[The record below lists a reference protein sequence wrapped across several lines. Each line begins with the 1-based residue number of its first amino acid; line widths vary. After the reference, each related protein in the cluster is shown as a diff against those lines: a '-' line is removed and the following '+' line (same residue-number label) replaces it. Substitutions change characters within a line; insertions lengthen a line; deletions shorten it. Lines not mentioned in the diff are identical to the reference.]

1 MQIGKPS
8 GNQVAFFIFAVWL
21 LAVPVTYWAENMIGA
36 GAELRAWL
44 EKSLHLLL
52 VGLALLIFRPL
63 REACRR
69 ALTPGISRESRT
81 EVAIV
86 AAAAPLVGFGFAG
99 AYALWWATFEGPA
112 GLEHRI
118 SAHGTAGEVLSEA
131 LRAPTIATQIVI
143 GVIVGPIVEELV
155 FRAFLFRAWVER
167 HGWIVAMLLSST
179 VFALLHPFFLAA
191 FLDSIVN
198 TCVYRRTGSLRAAI
212 LVHGT
217 HNLLVFYPLLGQ
229 FILPLD
235 LESPGD
241 IWSWSGHLIALAAV
255 VIALPIYAWMSR
267 DRDAQP
273 SHLEFEH
280 VALPR

>member
-1 MQIGKPS
+1 MQTGKPS
-8 GNQVAFFIFAVWL
+8 GNQIAFFIFAVWL
-21 LAVPVTYWAENMIGA
+21 LAVPVTYWAESMIGA
-36 GAELRAWL
+36 GPELRAWL

-63 REACRR
+63 REASWR
-69 ALTPGISRESRT
+69 ALATGISKQSRT

-86 AAAAPLVGFGFAG
+86 AASAPLIGFAFAG

-112 GLEHRI
+112 GLAHHI
-118 SAHGTAGEVLSEA
+118 SAQGTSSQVLSEA
-131 LRAPTIATQIVI
+131 LRAPTLATQIVI

-167 HGWIVAMLLSST
+167 HGWVVAMLLSST

-198 TCVYRRTGSLRAAI
+198 TCVYRRTGSLRASI

-235 LESPGD
+235 LEYPGD

-255 VIALPIYAWMSR
+255 VITLPIYAWMSR
-267 DRDAQP
+267 DREAQP
-273 SHLEFEH
+273 SYVELDH